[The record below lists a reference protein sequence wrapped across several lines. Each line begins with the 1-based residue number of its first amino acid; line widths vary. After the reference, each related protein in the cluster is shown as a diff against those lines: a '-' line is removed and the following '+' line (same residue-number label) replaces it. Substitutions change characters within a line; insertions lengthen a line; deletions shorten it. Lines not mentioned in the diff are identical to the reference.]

1 MEEVSCKA
9 PCRTHSWAGNGVK
22 LQHEGSRAD
31 HRKTLNLG
39 FSPEVWG
46 QGLGPSYL
54 GRGEAFSAVGLE
66 DQQLGLLQLQSCT
79 HKLLGLISSGG
90 LESLL
95 HQAGRTLGGA
105 GDSASERAP
114 GHFLEAKTQ
123 QVGRQARLQGQ
134 VCEGETRWLPDRRA
148 ALKGGGI
155 RLQSRRRRK
164 RRRRRRRRRRKP
176 C

>member
-1 MEEVSCKA
+1 MEEVRCKA

-31 HRKTLNLG
+31 HRKTLDLG

-54 GRGEAFSAVGLE
+54 GRGEAFSAVALE
-66 DQQLGLLQLQSCT
+66 GDQQLGLLQLQSCT

-114 GHFLEAKTQ
+114 WALSGSQDPA
-123 QVGRQARLQGQ
+123 GRKAGPAPGPGL
-134 VCEGETRWLPDRRA
+134 
-148 ALKGGGI
+148 
-155 RLQSRRRRK
+155 
-164 RRRRRRRRRRKP
+164 
-176 C
+176 